1 MTARDPE
8 TTAIE
13 QPSGW
18 TSRRL
23 ALLAGPAMG
32 VAFVGGTILAGV
44 LAPSVQWTEHGFGEL
59 GDLLHGSILL
69 GSLLGVVFLRR
80 VWDDADHIVQRV
92 GTGLI
97 AIALLMMATV
107 NAVDLLVAQFP
118 EPAGILGI
126 LGFMFGMPVAILVHG
141 LGDVVTGLRRR
152 GLASLVLGLG
162 YCGGLWYGF
171 QTREIT
177 VLLGFVWL
185 ALISAW
191 ALVQYTSLRGDRM
204 SL

>member
-126 LGFMFGMPVAILVHG
+126 LGFMFGMPVAILVHS

-191 ALVQYTSLRGDRM
+191 ALVQYMSLRGDRISM
-204 SL
+204 